1 MQSIYNRLVLLSVFF
16 LIILSVFGYL
26 SYLELE
32 KSQYILVE
40 RSAYLQCETIKN
52 QISGNITK
60 FYSDSTGIDL
70 QLFKQILKGQI
81 QSSET
86 IKDINIV
93 DKNDTVVLSS
103 NDRNTNTKIPQ
114 SFENGKYNIY
124 KIDFFKNEQEIRIL
138 MNLNISELEEYQY
151 IYILVDPGKFEN
163 FLGNLPDYFIGIL
176 IAFGLLFIL
185 SIYLVSRAYE
195 VPFRSLNNALS
206 KLNAEDYSYRVN
218 YNRQDEFT
226 TTFDNLNKAIEK
238 VGFLKEGYKKAEKR
252 ISSLLQA
259 VNESIII
266 LDITKE
272 VTSNNDAALI
282 LFQSEGKEFSEF
294 FKKILSTNIELN
306 NTVSQAL
313 KNHTHIVEKKLSVF
327 LPNDDEIYV
336 KMNVESLGE
345 EETIQGVIL
354 TFKDLQSIT
363 ELENNLYRS
372 MKFGV
377 ITNLASSIS
386 HEIKNPLS
394 AMAMHSEI
402 LKNKLESLEFKDKN
416 KAQIS
421 IDTLQNE
428 VKRLNSIIQQ
438 FLSLATPS
446 KLDLELINI
455 NNVVNDVIT
464 LVQQQAQEQNIKLN
478 TNLQMKLDT
487 IYGEESQLKQ
497 VLLNLILNAF
507 AVMHDGGELVIRT
520 ISKNHK
526 FFIEIIDNGQ
536 GIPKEIQSKIFDLY
550 FTTKKDGSGIGLS
563 ICKNIMEAHEGKLYF
578 KSKVGKGTTF
588 IMEFPAKEKTTLYT
602 SRLANQKVS
611 N

>member
-1 MQSIYNRLVLLSVFF
+1 MQSIYNRLVLLSILF
-16 LIILSVFGYL
+16 LVILSVFGYW

-32 KSQYILVE
+32 KSRYILIE
-40 RSAYLQCETIKN
+40 RSAYLQSQTLKKNISDNIKAF
-52 QISGNITK
+52 S
-60 FYSDSTGIDL
+60 SDSAGINLDLFL
-70 QLFKQILKGQI
+70 QLLKRQTATYN
-81 QSSET
+81 T
-86 IKDINIV
+86 INEINLIDKKDIA
-93 DKNDTVVLSS
+93 VLSS
-103 NDRNTNTKIPQ
+103 NDMRINREINLPQ
-114 SFENGKYNIY
+114 KNGNYGLYKYDLTEN
-124 KIDFFKNEQEIRIL
+124 EVRIL
-138 MNLNISELEEYQY
+138 LKLNISEFSEYQY
-151 IYILVDPGKFEN
+151 LYVLINPAKFEN
-163 FLGNLPDYFIGIL
+163 FLGKLPDYFIGIL

-185 SIYLVSRAYE
+185 SIWLVSRAYD

-206 KLNAEDYSYRVN
+206 KLNAEDYTYRVN
-218 YNRQDEFT
+218 YERDDEFT
-226 TTFDNLNKAIEK
+226 TTFDNLNRAIEK
-238 VGFLKEGYKKAEKR
+238 VSFLKEGYKKAEKR

-266 LDITKE
+266 LDSSKE
-272 VTSNNDAALI
+272 ITSNNDAALI
-282 LFQSEGKEFSEF
+282 LFQSNGKEFSEW
-294 FKKILSTNIELN
+294 FKKILSTNIDLN

-313 KNHTHIVEKKLSVF
+313 KNRTHIVEKKISVF

-372 MKFGV
+372 MKFGI

-402 LKNKLESLEFKDKN
+402 LKNKLETLEFKDKN

-428 VKRLNSIIQQ
+428 VKRLNGIIQQ
-438 FLSLATPS
+438 FLSLTKPS
-446 KLDLELINI
+446 KLELDLVNI
-455 NNVVNDVIT
+455 NGVVNDVIT
-464 LVQQQAQEQNIKLN
+464 LVQQQAQEQSIKLN
-478 TNLQMKLDT
+478 TKLQMKLDT

-507 AVMHDGGELVIRT
+507 AVMPDGGNLDIQT
-520 ISKNHK
+520 TSSNHK
-526 FFIEIIDNGQ
+526 FCINISDSGI
-536 GIPKEIQSKIFDLY
+536 GIPKKIQSKIFDLY
-550 FTTKKDGSGIGLS
+550 FTTKKDGGGIGLS

-578 KSKVGKGTTF
+578 KTKTGQGTTF
-588 IMEFPAKEKTTLYT
+588 TMEFPAKEKTTLYT
-602 SRLANQKVS
+602 TRFTKSKKN

>member
-1 MQSIYNRLVLLSVFF
+1 MQSIYNRLVLLSVLF
-16 LIILSVFGYL
+16 LIILSVFGYF

-40 RSAYLQCETIKN
+40 RSAYLQCETIKY
-52 QISGNITK
+52 QIFANIK
-60 FYSDSTGIDL
+60 EFYSDSAGIDIES
-70 QLFKQILKGQI
+70 FKQFLKREVGSFKPI
-81 QSSET
+81 T
-86 IKDINIV
+86 AINIG
-93 DKNDTVVLSS
+93 DENDTIVLSS
-103 NDRNTNTKIPQ
+103 NNNNINKKVKQ
-114 SFENGKYNIY
+114 SYENGKYGNY
-124 KIDFFKNEQEIRIL
+124 NFEFAKDVNEIRVL
-138 MNLNISELEEYQY
+138 MKLNISELEEFQY
-151 IYILVDPGKFEN
+151 LYVLIDPVKFEN
-163 FLGNLPDYFIGIL
+163 FLGKLPDYFIGIL

-195 VPFRSLNNALS
+195 VPFRSLNKALN
-206 KLNAEDYSYRVN
+206 KLNAEDYSYRVK
-218 YNRQDEFT
+218 YERQDEFT
-226 TTFDNLNKAIEK
+226 TTFDNLNRAIEK
-238 VGFLKEGYKKAEKR
+238 VSFLKEGYKKAEKR

-266 LDITKE
+266 LDSSKE
-272 VTSNNDAALI
+272 VTSNNDATLI
-282 LFQSEGKEFSEF
+282 LFQSKGKEFSEW

-313 KNHTHIVEKKLSVF
+313 KQRTHIVEKKLSVF

-345 EETIQGVIL
+345 EESIQGVIL

-402 LKNKLESLEFKDKN
+402 LKNKIESLEFKDKN

-428 VKRLNSIIQQ
+428 VKRLNGIIQQ
-438 FLSLATPS
+438 FLALARPA

-455 NNVVNDVIT
+455 NNIVNDVIT
-464 LVQQQAQEQNIKLN
+464 LVQQQAQELNIKLN
-478 TNLQMKLDT
+478 TNLQLKLDT

-507 AVMHDGGELVIRT
+507 AVMPAGGNLDIQT
-520 ISKNHK
+520 KSKNHS
-526 FFIEIIDNGQ
+526 FFIEISDSGE
-536 GIPKEIQSKIFDLY
+536 GISKDIQSKIFDLY
-550 FTTKKDGSGIGLS
+550 FTTKKDGGGIGLS

-588 IMEFPAKEKTTLYT
+588 IMEFPAKEQTTLYT
-602 SRLANQKVS
+602 SRFVKS
-611 N
+611 KK